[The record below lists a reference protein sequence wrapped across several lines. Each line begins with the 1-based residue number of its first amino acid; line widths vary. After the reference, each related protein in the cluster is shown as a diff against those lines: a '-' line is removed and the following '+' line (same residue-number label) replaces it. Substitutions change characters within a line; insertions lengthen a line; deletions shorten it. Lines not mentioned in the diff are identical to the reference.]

1 LLLNLTVLWVCT
13 ICEQCI

>member
-1 LLLNLTVLWVCT
+1 TVLWVCT